1 MEQKEIRFP
10 LFIDLNGR
18 KAVVVGGG
26 AIACRRAGVLKA
38 FGAQVILVAPEW
50 KELMEGVS
58 WLKRPYQSG
67 DLAGAVRAVAAT
79 DDRAVNRRVGEEAR
93 ALGIPVSVADRR
105 EECTFLFPAVCL
117 GEELGAGGVSANNDH
132 KAVARA
138 AAAIRGTLK
147 EGEG

>member
-50 KELMEGVS
+50 
-58 WLKRPYQSG
+58 
-67 DLAGAVRAVAAT
+67 
-79 DDRAVNRRVGEEAR
+79 
-93 ALGIPVSVADRR
+93 
-105 EECTFLFPAVCL
+105 
-117 GEELGAGGVSANNDH
+117 
-132 KAVARA
+132 
-138 AAAIRGTLK
+138 
-147 EGEG
+147 